1 MRKPNPIQIF
11 ITFTVIFAAFVG
23 SIVDWGS
30 LAQLPLEHKVGFVVL
45 LALGL
50 LSEHQAVKTALG
62 EHWGSHSIT
71 FIPLSTSVVLFGPAA
86 PALFMCIVGP
96 IGEFV
101 FRRKPPARAVFNSAQ
116 YLVATGIA
124 GWMYHAL
131 GGQALAPVGQWQWEG
146 LLVPFVA
153 FGLVLLILNQ
163 TFVALAIS
171 ISQKIRFREVVQKVV
186 GRAGGAAAYDLL
198 ISPVALIVAFLYIA
212 ADGWIGLLLA
222 IFPLYFIR
230 HAYLLNFQLQEA
242 NRDLLKALVKAI
254 ETRDP
259 YTSGHSLRVQ
269 ELAGRIAGAM
279 GLPEFRKKNIKQ
291 AALLHDIGKIDA
303 VYDEILKKPD
313 RLSETEREVIES
325 HVTKGVELLQS
336 LSSFPKEVVEAVRYH
351 HEREDGKG
359 YPHGLMGS
367 EIPIGAKIINVCDAV
382 DAMLSDRPYR
392 AALSIATVKQELL
405 RYRGVQFDAA
415 VVDVLVDSDLLERH
429 ADHVRFEKQ
438 VSDGPTHSPRER
450 SQSKSRFGATPD

>member
-1 MRKPNPIQIF
+1 MQKPKPIQVF
-11 ITFTVIFAAFVG
+11 ITFTVIVAALVG

-30 LAQLPLEHKVGFVVL
+30 LAQMPVEHQIGFLVL
-45 LALGL
+45 LGLGL

-86 PALFMCIVGP
+86 PALFMCLVGP

-101 FRRKPPARAVFNSAQ
+101 FRRKPPARAIFNSAQ
-116 YLVATGIA
+116 YLIAAGLA
-124 GWMYHAL
+124 GWTYAML
-131 GGQALAPVGQWQWEG
+131 GGQALAPIGEWRWEG
-146 LLVPFVA
+146 LILPFVA
-153 FGLVLLILNQ
+153 FGFVLLVLNQ
-163 TFVALAIS
+163 AFVAFAIS
-171 ISQKIRFREVVQKVV
+171 ISQQIKFREVLQKVV
-186 GRAGGAAAYDLL
+186 GRAGAAAAYDLL

-212 ADGWIGLLLA
+212 ADGAVGLLLA

-259 YTSGHSLRVQ
+259 YTSGHSIRVQ
-269 ELAGRIAGAM
+269 DLAGRIASAM

-303 VYDEILKKPD
+303 IYTEILKKPD
-313 RLSETEREVIES
+313 SLSESEREVIES
-325 HVTKGVELLQS
+325 HVSKGVELLQS
-336 LSSFPKEVVEAVRYH
+336 LSSFPREVIEAVRYH

-359 YPHGLMGS
+359 YPHGLTGS

-392 AALSIATVKQELL
+392 SALSIPTVKQELA
-405 RYRGVQFDAA
+405 RYRGVQFDAS
-415 VVDVLVDSDLLERH
+415 VVDVVIQGDLLEDH
-429 ADHVRFEKQ
+429 AEQVRFEKE
-438 VSDGPTHSPRER
+438 VAETPGRTAHVR
-450 SQSKSRFGATPD
+450 SQDRSASRSISD